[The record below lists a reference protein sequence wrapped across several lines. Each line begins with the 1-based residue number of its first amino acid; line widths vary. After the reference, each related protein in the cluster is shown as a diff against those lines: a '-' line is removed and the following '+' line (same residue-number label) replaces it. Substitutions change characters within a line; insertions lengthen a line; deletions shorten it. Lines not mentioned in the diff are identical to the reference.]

1 MVWYVLGSIG
11 QWLACVLLAGGIGVE
26 IYYRSHVGY
35 LAITLG
41 SVLFALA
48 TKLKTGGKDAA
59 IKALVEKMDREAK
72 RHKSS

>member
-26 IYYRSHVGY
+26 IAYRAHLGV
-35 LAITLG
+35 LAITVG
-41 SVLFALA
+41 SALFALA
-48 TKLKTGGKDAA
+48 TKLKAGGKDAA